1 MTAADIKHSRP
12 STEAAQHPLER
23 ERKRAT
29 KVETQLLARGQGSVA
44 AEGTGTS
51 WC

>member
-1 MTAADIKHSRP
+1 MTAADIKHSRL

-23 ERKRAT
+23 EQKRAT
-29 KVETQLLARGQGSVA
+29 KVKTQPLAWVQGSVA